1 MIAHAPP
8 KASRPGKMNLRKS
21 AQRQGL

>member
-8 KASRPGKMNLRKS
+8 KASRPGRTNFPKS
-21 AQRQGL
+21 VPRQGL

>member
-8 KASRPGKMNLRKS
+8 KTSRPGRTNLPKS
-21 AQRQGL
+21 APRQGL